1 MSGGLY
7 VDIPHGTRPE
17 LGVRARKYHCILIKS
32 LKVLHIRTHTTGA
45 NFYRGNCITLWEKLI
60 TIQSGVGVWIL
71 GGKGMLMIF
80 ISTKGCCF
88 IFYNDIRAACI
99 DSCGGKAV

>member
-32 LKVLHIRTHTTGA
+32 LKVLHIRRTQRELTFIEGIVSH
-45 NFYRGNCITLWEKLI
+45 F
-60 TIQSGVGVWIL
+60 
-71 GGKGMLMIF
+71 GK
-80 ISTKGCCF
+80 
-88 IFYNDIRAACI
+88 N
-99 DSCGGKAV
+99 